1 MEHTNLFF
9 YENETAMTADYPS
22 GKVDSPVPGVAY
34 ARANNDE
41 GYTVLFNKK
50 LTNYTVTVHHQDGQG
65 TTLAQDTTVTTPDVL
80 EGNSTRVVIPGGT
93 LEYDNKQYETV
104 EEAVKLEISAD
115 TAYTLVYAPIVQYE
129 VTVHHMCAGSAITAD
144 TTALSEEVR
153 EGDFA
158 SVTISPVSVDGY
170 ISPEAVTVL
179 VSADTDYTLE
189 YEEAPAME
197 YVDLGLPSG
206 ILWGAWNLGAN
217 SPEQSGN
224 YYAWGETTP
233 NKATAYTWDNYAFG
247 TEDNLTKYNATDGKM
262 YLDETDDA
270 AAVLLGGN
278 WHMPGYSAWRELF
291 DTSNTTMALTTMN
304 GVSGAT
310 ITSNSN
316 GNSIFLPF
324 AGAIDSG
331 GPVNN
336 PFFVGW
342 TPEMEMES
350 ASNGDCSWGEAVIVD
365 VVDGAAVW
373 SGNSV
378 PRYAGTS
385 IRPVYGYM
393 PTPE

>member
-9 YENETAMTADYPS
+9 YENEAAMTVDYPN

-50 LTNYTVTVHHQDGQG
+50 LINYTVTVHHQDGQG
-65 TTLAQDTTVTTPDVL
+65 TTLAQDTTVTTPDAL
-80 EGNSTRVVIPGGT
+80 EGNYARVVIPGGT
-93 LEYDNKQYETV
+93 LEYDDKQYETV
-104 EEAVKLEISAD
+104 EESVKLEISAD
-115 TAYTLVYAPIVQYE
+115 TAYT
-129 VTVHHMCAGSAITAD
+129 AGSAITAD

-247 TEDNLTKYNATDGKM
+247 GPETFTKYNATDGKL

-278 WHMPGYSAWRELF
+278 WHIPDPSAWSELF
-291 DTSNTTMALTTMN
+291 DSNYTTITLATMS

-310 ITSNSN
+310 VTSKQN

-324 AGAIDSG
+324 VGGIDSG

-336 PFFVGW
+336 SFFLGW
-342 TPEMEMES
+342 TLVMDLES
-350 ASNGDCSWGEAVIVD
+350 VSGSDYSQSEAAQVYGGSPAGWGGV
-365 VVDGAAVW
+365 
-373 SGNSV
+373 NV
-378 PRYAGTS
+378 PRYVGAS
-385 IRPVYGYM
+385 IRPVIGYM
-393 PTPE
+393 PGPM

>member
-9 YENETAMTADYPS
+9 YENEAAMTVDYPN

-50 LTNYTVTVHHQDGQG
+50 LTSYTVTVHHQDGQG

-115 TAYTLVYAPIVQYE
+115 TAYTLVYVPIVQYE
-129 VTVHHMCAGSAITAD
+129 VTIHHMCAGSAITAD

-170 ISPEAVTVL
+170 ISPEAVTML

-247 TEDNLTKYNATDGKM
+247 GPETFTKYNATDGKL

-278 WHMPGYSAWRELF
+278 WHIPEPSAWEELF
-291 DTSNTTMALTTMN
+291 DINLTTLALTTMN
-304 GVSGAT
+304 GVSGVT
-310 ITSNSN
+310 VTSIQN

-324 AGAIDSG
+324 VGAIDSG
-331 GPVNN
+331 GTVGAPIFISWTNILDYNAVAYDDYSQAFARMVDNN
-336 PFFVGW
+336 GG
-342 TPEMEMES
+342 TP
-350 ASNGDCSWGEAVIVD
+350 D
-365 VVDGAAVW
+365 W
-373 SGNSV
+373 SGESG
-378 PRYAGTS
+378 PRYSGFP
-385 IRPVYGYM
+385 IRPVIGYSPGPM
-393 PTPE
+393 